1 MPFVSVL
8 LEAAVASSQ
17 SSSEEVSS
25 ESSLLSYLL
34 PVAVGLAVFL
44 YFMATGQPVPTA
56 AHSHGGASGSTRKPD
71 TFDKD
76 KSFTAEE
83 LKNYDGKK
91 NPSGS
96 ILLACKGVVY
106 DVTAGASF
114 YGPEGPYGVFS
125 GRDASRALAKM
136 DLQEQRSNVE
146 DLTPAEKQ
154 TLNEWAAK
162 FSTKYPVVGRLAETV
177 SNVTASSS
185 SL

>member
-8 LEAAVASSQ
+8 LEAAASVATSQ
-17 SSSEEVSS
+17 SESEEVAS
-25 ESSLLSYLL
+25 ESSLLSYVL
-34 PVAVGLAVFL
+34 PVGVGFAVFL
-44 YFMATGQPVPTA
+44 YFTLTGKQPM
-56 AHSHGGASGSTRKPD
+56 AHSHGGATGSTRKPD

-76 KSFTAEE
+76 KTFTAEE

-96 ILLACKGVVY
+96 ILLGCKGIVY
-106 DVTAGASF
+106 DVTSGASF

-146 DLTPAEKQ
+146 DLSPAETQ
-154 TLNEWAAK
+154 TLNEWASK
-162 FSTKYPVVGRLAETV
+162 FSSKYPVVGRLAETV
-177 SNVTASSS
+177 STVTASSS